1 MWLMF
6 EVDPMF
12 EWMGEVLNRPSVCAY
27 SWALALD
34 AKWCIR
40 FHFIFVWETSES
52 YQMSP
57 QPTEGIKI
65 ETGKK
70 ACKWR
75 VIQRPLPLSKENS
88 INPES
93 NTCAHTVI

>member
-1 MWLMF
+1 MF

-12 EWMGEVLNRPSVCAY
+12 EWMGEVLNRPSVCIK
-27 SWALALD
+27 LGFVLD
-34 AKWCIR
+34 TKLWIR
-40 FHFIFVWETSES
+40 FHFTFVWETSES
-52 YQMSP
+52 CQMSP

-93 NTCAHTVI
+93 NTCAHTES